1 MQRRARVAQK
11 PNGRIRYVHTHR
23 ASRTTRESLQIHHTR
38 SEHPK
43 TTQRKKAGLPARS
56 SKPRTEEPHR
66 FGNHVDASGA
76 PAHAHNARIDKK
88 STAKTAKDVSITQS
102 KAKPPQLTY
111 WPIELA
117 RMAWG
122 TTPMHR
128 PHARMCRA
136 FQRTQKRPKPQAE
149 ISVYIRRGQ

>member
-1 MQRRARVAQK
+1 MQRRARAAQK
-11 PNGRIRYVHTHR
+11 PNGCIKCVHTRR
-23 ASRTTRESLQIHHTR
+23 ALRTTKPTNTSYTVRTPQNDS
-38 SEHPK
+38 
-43 TTQRKKAGLPARS
+43 KKADLPARS

-66 FGNHVDASGA
+66 FGNHVDASGGRA
-76 PAHAHNARIDKK
+76 RAHSARIDKK
-88 STAKTAKDVSITQS
+88 SAAKTAKNISITQS
-102 KAKPPQLTY
+102 KAKLLQLTY

-136 FQRTQKRPKPQAE
+136 FQRTQKRLKPQAE